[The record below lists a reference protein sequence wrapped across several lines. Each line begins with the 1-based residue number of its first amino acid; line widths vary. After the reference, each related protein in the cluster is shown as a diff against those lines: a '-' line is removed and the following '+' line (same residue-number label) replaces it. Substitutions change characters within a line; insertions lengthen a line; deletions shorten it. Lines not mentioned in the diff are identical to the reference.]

1 MSDLASPVTPTA
13 SIVTSYKSNTGAAY
27 APLQP
32 AAGGKEDH
40 FGPAVI
46 APNTHLSGATLSA
59 IKQTAAATTA
69 STPALPTYDS
79 NGAAQG
85 NHLPKGTQPKVNQS

>member
-1 MSDLASPVTPTA
+1 MSDLTSPVTPTA
-13 SIVTSYKSNTGAAY
+13 SIVTSYKSNAGAAY
-27 APLQP
+27 APLRP

-46 APNTHLSGATLSA
+46 APSPHMSAATLSA

-69 STPALPTYDS
+69 STPALPTYDHT
-79 NGAAQG
+79 GAS
-85 NHLPKGTQPKVNQS
+85 KVSQP

>member
-1 MSDLASPVTPTA
+1 MSEIVSPVTPTA

-27 APLQP
+27 APIQP

-46 APNTHLSGATLSA
+46 APSSHLSGATLSA
-59 IKQTAAATTA
+59 IKQTAVATTA
-69 STPALPTYDS
+69 STPALPTYDRS
-79 NGAAQG
+79 GAS
-85 NHLPKGTQPKVNQS
+85 KVNQP

>member
-1 MSDLASPVTPTA
+1 MSDQISPVTPTS
-13 SIVTSYKSNTGAAY
+13 SIVTAYKSNTSAAY

-46 APNTHLSGATLSA
+46 APSPHMSGATLSA

-69 STPALPTYDS
+69 STPALPTYDRS
-79 NGAAQG
+79 GAS
-85 NHLPKGTQPKVNQS
+85 KVNQP